1 MEAAFHFW
9 LFLPLCVCAASCAAG
24 WPRPCSARCCHRG
37 SELLTSQPQP
47 QTRSRLA
54 ATARFVPVPL
64 GEPTLPR
71 RGQAETPN
79 GSAAGSLC
87 PHGPSSDKNVANR
100 PLPPTAPCRWAPRG
114 TLNPQPHLSSSTCPA
129 TPGSLASSNHPD
141 EHPRAPRRGSVG
153 SLPLPSAVGTI
164 FTPHGCSQALLATAL
179 LWQPS

>member
-24 WPRPCSARCCHRG
+24 WPHPCSAPCCHRG
-37 SELLTSQPQP
+37 SELRMSQPQP
-47 QTRSRLA
+47 QTRSHLA
-54 ATARFVPVPL
+54 ATARFVPVAL
-64 GEPTLPR
+64 GEPTLLR

-79 GSAAGSLC
+79 AQLQVPCVPTAQAVTRTWPNAPC
-87 PHGPSSDKNVANR
+87 P
-100 PLPPTAPCRWAPRG
+100 PPAPCRWAPCG

-153 SLPLPSAVGTI
+153 SLPLLSAVGTI